1 MGNML
6 RKEDKMR
13 KKQAKNVNQFK
24 NIMKNLMYLNHYL
37 VSNEAFLRK
46 FSDGVSKNFN
56 ERFQK
61 ILSKGAKILEFD
73 IFSRYA
79 DCQLRGVPRKCQ
91 LGGVPKWAFLAS
103 ADMWMTPYST
113 LELNAEQNYFKSLN
127 LACFPFLVSHC
138 TR

>member
-1 MGNML
+1 MI
-6 RKEDKMR
+6 

-79 DCQLRGVPRKCQ
+79 DCQLGGGSQENVSIVSARG
-91 LGGVPKWAFLAS
+91 GGSPIWAFLAS
-103 ADMWMTPYST
+103 ADMWMTP
-113 LELNAEQNYFKSLN
+113 N
-127 LACFPFLVSHC
+127 L
-138 TR
+138 